1 MTLDTVYTVSQIVA
15 ALAVILTL
23 VPLVI
28 SIRQNTQAQRT
39 TSVESLT
46 AAITSIN
53 VPAMQSPELG
63 NALASIRQDWWSATR
78 EQRIM
83 AHYFL
88 FSYFKLMEQ
97 AWYQHR
103 AGVLVASQWE
113 GWAVSTSNYF
123 HCQGVPDVWWP
134 MRKSAYSKEFQTYLD
149 STPAQAGARHL
160 SDIFDKA

>member
-1 MTLDTVYTVSQIVA
+1 MTLETIYTVSQIIA
-15 ALAVILTL
+15 AIAVILSL

-28 SIRQNTQAQRT
+28 SIRQNTKAQLT
-39 TSVESLT
+39 ASVEGLT
-46 AAITSIN
+46 AAITAIN

-63 NALASIRQDWWSATR
+63 DALSRVREDWWGATR

-103 AGVLVASQWE
+103 SGVLAASQWQ

-123 HCQGVPDVWWP
+123 HSPGVKDVWWP
-134 MRKSAYSKEFQTYLD
+134 LRKSAYSKEFQNYLET
-149 STPAQAGARHL
+149 STATQGVTPL
-160 SDIFDKA
+160 TDIFDRK